1 MEQYDVTVI
10 GAGLAGLY
18 TARLLAES
26 GFHVLLADRKAHVGD
41 AIHTTG
47 IFVRKTLE
55 DFDLPADCLGPAIR
69 DVTLYSPK
77 RRPLTLSSPH
87 EEFRVGRMASLYE
100 RMLQKCIRAGVQWLP
115 NVRYEGH
122 TAKNESLVLT
132 LNRNGCAGFVETRY
146 IVGADGA
153 NSRVADSLRLSLNHQ
168 WIVGVE
174 EVFAGVPLDGPPRL
188 YCFID
193 PRLAPGYIAW
203 IVHDGEETH
212 LGVGGY
218 ANRFDPARALDIF
231 RESVESICDFRQ
243 ARLLDRRGGRIPVN
257 GILPHIANQRG
268 LLVGDAAGAVSPLT
282 AGGFDGCLRLSRQA
296 AEVTEAFLRTSDA
309 EVLKGYSGDAF
320 RSRLVLRRW
329 MRRMIAHSSH
339 TALLELNCALLRLPI
354 LKMAAWQVFFGR
366 RSFPDVNLTPHA
378 PPELSSAN

>member
-18 TARLLAES
+18 TAGLMAES
-26 GFHVLLADRKAHVGD
+26 GFRVLLADRKAHVGD

-87 EEFRVGRMASLYE
+87 EEFRVGRMALLYE
-100 RMLQKCIRAGVQWLP
+100 RMLQKCIRAGVEWRP

-122 TAKNESLVLT
+122 TQQNEFSVLT
-132 LNRNGCAGFVETRY
+132 LNRNGCAELVKTRY

-153 NSRVADSLRLSLNHQ
+153 NSRVADCLQLSHNRQ

-174 EVFAGVPLDGPPRL
+174 EVFAGFPLDGPPHL
-188 YCFID
+188 HCFID

-212 LGVGGY
+212 VGVGGY
-218 ANRFDPARALDIF
+218 ASGFDPARALDTF
-231 RESVESICDFRQ
+231 RDSVESICDFRK

-296 AEVTEAFLRTSDA
+296 ADVIDAFLRTRDA
-309 EVLKGYSGDAF
+309 EVLKGYSGDVF
-320 RSRLVLRRW
+320 RSRFALRRW

-339 TALLELNCALLRLPI
+339 DALLELSCALLRLPV